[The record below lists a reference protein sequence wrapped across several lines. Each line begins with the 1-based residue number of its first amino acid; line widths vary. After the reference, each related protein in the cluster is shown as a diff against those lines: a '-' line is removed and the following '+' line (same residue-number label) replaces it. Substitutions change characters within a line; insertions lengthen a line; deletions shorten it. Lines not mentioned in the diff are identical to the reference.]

1 MRATL
6 LALVTASFSLF
17 ASTTTS
23 AQAVSNGTFET
34 WVNRKTL
41 EVPFNW
47 TTIDEAIK
55 SFPLAAAYG
64 TVTSTKDASSHAGS
78 YAAKLETK
86 VDQLLSTLFRFG
98 PIPGGLL
105 LGTADYNSVTDILD
119 DRDISSIGGLPF
131 TNRAANMQFYYKLTG
146 ASALPDSAYA
156 IVALTR
162 TTGGTTQTIASGSL
176 RLLPATAYTLVTL
189 PLQYTSALTPDSIHI
204 AFASGLAI
212 RRTAG
217 TTLFIDDVVMTGIVS
232 SAKNP
237 VLEAALNV
245 YPNPSSNSEFRL
257 ASPTKP
263 TVATAPYTITDA
275 TGHVVRTSAAAPA
288 SLANGRPLELRGLPA
303 GVYMLQLNTS
313 EGLLTRKLLI
323 P

>member
-6 LALVTASFSLF
+6 LALVTASLGLF
-17 ASTTTS
+17 TSTTTS
-23 AQAVSNGTFET
+23 AQAISNGTFET
-34 WVNRKTL
+34 WVSRRGL
-41 EVPFNW
+41 EVPFSW
-47 TTIDEAIK
+47 TTVDEGIESSPAGG
-55 SFPLAAAYG
+55 FYN
-64 TVTSTKDASSHAGS
+64 TVTASKDGSSHAGT

-86 VDQLLSTLFRFG
+86 SDPLFSTLFG
-98 PIPGGLL
+98 PVPGGLL
-105 LGTADYNSVTDILD
+105 LGTADFNSVTDVLA
-119 DRDISSIGGLPF
+119 DRDISGVGGLPF
-131 TNRAANMQFYYKLTG
+131 TTRAANMQFYYKLTG
-146 ASALPDSAYA
+146 NNALPDSAYA

-176 RLLPATAYTLVTL
+176 RLLPAAAYTLASV

-204 AFASGLAI
+204 AFASGLADT
-212 RRTAG
+212 RTAG
-217 TTLFIDDVVMTGIVS
+217 TTLFVDDVVMTGIVS
-232 SAKNP
+232 ATKNP
-237 VLEAALNV
+237 ALEAALTV

-257 ASPTKP
+257 TSPTKP

>member
-6 LALVTASFSLF
+6 LALATASFSLF

-23 AQAVSNGTFET
+23 AQAISNGTFET

-41 EVPFNW
+41 EVPFSW

-55 SFPLAAAYG
+55 SFPLASAYT

-86 VDQLLSTLFRFG
+86 VDPLITLFKLG
-98 PIPGGLL
+98 PVPGGLL
-105 LGTADYNSVTDILD
+105 LGTANFNSVTDILAE
-119 DRDISSIGGLPF
+119 RDISDIGGLPF

-146 ASALPDSAYA
+146 ANALPDSAYA
-156 IVALTR
+156 LVTLTR
-162 TTGGTTQTIASGSL
+162 TTGSTIQTIASGSL
-176 RLLPATAYTLVTL
+176 RLLPATAYTLATI

-237 VLEAALNV
+237 VLEAALTI

>member
-6 LALVTASFSLF
+6 LALAIASFSLF
-17 ASTTTS
+17 ASNSS
-23 AQAVSNGTFET
+23 AQAISNGTFET
-34 WVNRKTL
+34 WVIRKGL
-41 EVPFNW
+41 EVPFSW
-47 TTIDEAIK
+47 TTVDEGIESSPAGIFY
-55 SFPLAAAYG
+55 SA
-64 TVTSTKDASSHAGS
+64 VTSTKDLSSHAGT

-86 VDQLLSTLFRFG
+86 DGGPLVSAAFG
-98 PIPGGLL
+98 AIPGGLL

-119 DRDISSIGGLPF
+119 ERDISDIGGLPF
-131 TNRAANMQFYYKLTG
+131 TNRAANMQFYYKLSGTN
-146 ASALPDSAYA
+146 ALPDSAYA
-156 IVALTR
+156 LVALTR
-162 TTGGTTQTIASGSL
+162 TRGGTTQTIASGSL
-176 RLLPATAYTLVTL
+176 RLLPATAYTLATI

-212 RRTAG
+212 RRTVG
-217 TTLFIDDVVMTGIVS
+217 TTLFIDDVTMTGIVS
-232 SAKNP
+232 SSKNP
-237 VLEAALNV
+237 VLEASLTV

-257 ASPTKP
+257 VSPTKP

-275 TGHVVRTSAAAPA
+275 TGHVVRTAVAAPA

-303 GVYMLQLNTS
+303 GVYMLQLHTP